1 MKTLLFSFFILP
13 VLFLF
18 PTTEMEVEIESQAE
32 PDVKLTVVYSHLTQ
46 PQVHIVPMSE
56 LLALIDQIL
65 SEPEAALVTT
75 CSYEFAG
82 KDECRTGP
90 YPTCEE
96 AFAVFRDCACESP
109 NFDPPASW
117 DCPD

>member
-32 PDVKLTVVYSHLTQ
+32 PDVTLTVVYPHLTQ
-46 PQVHIVPMSE
+46 PQVHTVPMSE
-56 LLALIDQIL
+56 LLALIDQIH

-75 CSYEFAG
+75 CSYAFAG
-82 KDECRTGP
+82 TSECATGP
-90 YPTCEE
+90 CPSCNE
-96 AFAVFRDCACESP
+96 AFSVFQDCACDSP
-109 NFDPPASW
+109 NFDPPDTW
-117 DCPD
+117 C